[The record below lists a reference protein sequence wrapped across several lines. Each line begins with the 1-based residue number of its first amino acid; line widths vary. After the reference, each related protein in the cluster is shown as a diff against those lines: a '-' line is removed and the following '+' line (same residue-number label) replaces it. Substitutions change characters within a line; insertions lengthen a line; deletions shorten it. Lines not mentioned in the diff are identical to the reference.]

1 VSTTA
6 TLPAS
11 GLSVWA
17 REPVGAD
24 ELLVYESDRSPVDAM
39 LALVRRL
46 GFQEIGR
53 HWDEEDGEEL
63 EFELRIS
70 DGA

>member
-1 VSTTA
+1 MLFRSGIQRFI
-6 TLPAS
+6 AS
-11 GLSVWA
+11 I
-17 REPVGAD
+17 
-24 ELLVYESDRSPVDAM
+24 SPGNKAS

-46 GFQEIGR
+46 GFQEFGR

-70 DGA
+70 GGA